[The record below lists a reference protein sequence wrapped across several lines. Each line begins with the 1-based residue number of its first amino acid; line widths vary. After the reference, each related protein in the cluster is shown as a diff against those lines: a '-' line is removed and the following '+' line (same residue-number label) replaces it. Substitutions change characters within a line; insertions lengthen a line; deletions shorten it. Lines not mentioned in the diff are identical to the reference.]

1 MGLSNDEQRNV
12 FIEEILKRALVVNYL
27 RNLEQ
32 DNAYYGLKDK
42 NLENVLAKALFEK
55 YKLQQNFE
63 IKSNEKLNENLSAS
77 EVEFELLQ
85 KISQLSEKAFNMEVK
100 DKQDMEE
107 KTKAIDD
114 IINLIPLYAERNID
128 FKTATN
134 IDVMEIKNIKGILS
148 AA

>member
-1 MGLSNDEQRNV
+1 M
-12 FIEEILKRALVVNYL
+12 
-27 RNLEQ
+27 
-32 DNAYYGLKDK
+32 
-42 NLENVLAKALFEK
+42 LAKALFEK